1 MMFGMG
7 FGALFF
13 WLIVVGLLA
22 WGFNRVVSANRSR
35 QNDRYLRQYEET
47 LEILKKRYASGEIS
61 KEQFEE
67 MKRTITN
74 D

>member
-7 FGALFF
+7 LGGLFF
-13 WLIVVGLLA
+13 WLIVAGLIV
-22 WGFNRVVSANRSR
+22 WGWNQVVRANRSR
-35 QNDRYLRQYEET
+35 QNDRYLRRYEET
-47 LEILKKRYASGEIS
+47 LEILKQRYASGEIDR
-61 KEQFEE
+61 EQFEE